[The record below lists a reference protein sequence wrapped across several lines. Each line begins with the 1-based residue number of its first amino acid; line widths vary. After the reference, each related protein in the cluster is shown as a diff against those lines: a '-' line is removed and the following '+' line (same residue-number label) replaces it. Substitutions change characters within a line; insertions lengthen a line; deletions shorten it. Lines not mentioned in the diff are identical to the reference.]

1 MAYFSGRNP
10 NKTISTQ
17 LVIGISLISGV
28 FFQSLFNF
36 FSYEIDGSSIPVTLM
51 VLIYWNIALPK
62 KIGLTWSFISGIL
75 LDLNLG
81 YFLGTHVI
89 LFLLISYLTQRYF
102 HRIRAMFQIQQ
113 SILIASIV
121 FLYLQ
126 ILYIFFQEFTFFG
139 FFAIIINSLISALIW
154 PMLFGLLRLIR
165 RKYTY
170 A

>member
-1 MAYFSGRNP
+1 MAYFSTRNP
-10 NKTISTQ
+10 NKTLSTQ
-17 LVIGISLISGV
+17 LAIGISLIFGV
-28 FFQSLFNF
+28 FFQSLLNF
-36 FSYEIDGSSIPVTLM
+36 FSFEIHGSSVPVTLM
-51 VLIYWNIALPK
+51 ILIYWNIALPK
-62 KIGLTWSFISGIL
+62 NIGLAWSFISGIL

-89 LFLLISYLTQRYF
+89 LFLFISYLTQRYF

-121 FLYLQ
+121 FLYLV
-126 ILYIFFQEFTFFG
+126 ILYIFFQGFSFFV
-139 FFAIIINSLISALIW
+139 FLAIVLNSIISALIW
-154 PMLFGLLRLIR
+154 PILFGLLRLIR